1 MNVRTTLAAF
11 EVAVTLS
18 AFLLADSPSG
28 KIVSVD
34 STQIKI
40 SSSSGKETSYS
51 LSDKC
56 KVMLNNKES
65 AVDKLTAGDT
75 ATLTMESRSSG
86 DVVTLID
93 AKSAETKADDDKKC
107 STPVIPITVDGL

>member
-1 MNVRTTLAAF
+1 MNVRTTLTAF
-11 EVAVTLS
+11 EIAVTFS

-40 SSSSGKETSYS
+40 TMSSGKDASYN
-51 LSDKC
+51 LADKC

-65 AVDKLTAGDT
+65 SVDKLTAGDT
-75 ATLTMESRSSG
+75 ATLTMESRSTG
-86 DVVTLID
+86 QVVTLID
-93 AKSAETKADDDKKC
+93 AKSAETKGPDKKRT
-107 STPVIPITVDGL
+107 TPSIPITVDGL

>member
-1 MNVRTTLAAF
+1 MNTRTTLAAL

-34 STQIKI
+34 SSQIKI
-40 SSSSGKETSYS
+40 SMSSGKEASYKV
-51 LSDKC
+51 SDKV

-65 AVDKLTAGDT
+65 SIDKLTAGDT
-75 ATLTMESRSSG
+75 ATLTMDTSSSG
-86 DVVTLID
+86 QVVTVID
-93 AKSAETKADDDKKC
+93 AKSAETKSPGKKHT
-107 STPVIPITVDGL
+107 SPPIAITIDGF

>member
-1 MNVRTTLAAF
+1 MKVRTTMAAF
-11 EVAVTLS
+11 EIAVTLS

-34 STQIKI
+34 SSQIKI
-40 SSSSGKETSYS
+40 TMSSGKDNSYS
-51 LSDKC
+51 LADKC

-65 AVDKLTAGDT
+65 SVDKLTAGDT

-86 DVVTLID
+86 QVVTLID
-93 AKSAETKADDDKKC
+93 AKSAETKGPDKKR
-107 STPVIPITVDGL
+107 TAPPVPLTIDGF

>member
-1 MNVRTTLAAF
+1 MNVRTSLAAF

-40 SSSSGKETSYS
+40 STSAGKETSYN
-51 LSDKC
+51 LADKC

-93 AKSAETKADDDKKC
+93 AKSAETKGDDKKRT
-107 STPVIPITVDGL
+107 SPAIPIAVDGL